1 MRSLEDTLREAL
13 RDLSPPARLLVAYSG
28 GLDSTALLHL
38 CAALPAEVGATL
50 EAVHVDHGLHPDA
63 GAWAA
68 HCRAA
73 CLRLG
78 VPLTVLRVAAALARA
93 EKGVEAAAR
102 EARYAA
108 LVPLLRTGDRLLTAH
123 HRDDQAETVLLQL
136 LRGSG
141 PAGLAAMPPVA
152 PLGAGLH
159 LRPLL
164 GVARAEL
171 RRYAEARGLDW
182 LDDPSNADPMLGRGW
197 LRSELLPRLRARWP
211 GADAALVRAARH
223 CADAAAI
230 VDERAAEDLDAVATA
245 SPWQLQA
252 DAVARL
258 PLPRR
263 RAALR
268 HWCRRQGV
276 PVPDTARLDELLAQ
290 LAAAAAG
297 RAPQV
302 EWPGGA
308 LRRHRDRL
316 YLDPGLAPPPG
327 DCVLA
332 LNGDAEL
339 ALPSGLGTL
348 ALVPGGALHR
358 RLRDAT
364 LELRFRAP
372 GLRMAIAGRRGHH
385 TLKKLFQEAGVPP
398 WLRERVPIL
407 HADGEPAAIGDR
419 WVGAPFA
426 APAGE
431 SGLALRW
438 QRPAALANWHDAP
451 ARGHGPVAV

>member
-1 MRSLEDTLREAL
+1 VRSLEDTLRVAL
-13 RDLSPPARLLVAYSG
+13 IDRPCPARLLVAYSG
-28 GLDSTALLHL
+28 GLDSTVLLHL
-38 CAALPAEVGATL
+38 CAALPADTGATL
-50 EAVHVDHGLHPDA
+50 AAVHVDHGLHPDA

-68 HCRAA
+68 HCRAV
-73 CLRLG
+73 CQRLG
-78 VPLTVLRVAAALARA
+78 VPLTVLRVNAAAARA

-108 LVPLLRTGDRLLTAH
+108 LAPLLGNGDCLLTAH

-141 PAGLAAMPPVA
+141 PAGLAAMPPAA
-152 PLGAGLH
+152 PFGAGLH

-164 GVARAEL
+164 GVARGAL
-171 RRYAEARGLDW
+171 RRYAEARGLSW
-182 LDDPSNADPMLGRGW
+182 LDDPSNADPTLGRAW

-211 GADAALVRAARH
+211 GADAVLARAARH
-223 CADAAAI
+223 CADATAI
-230 VDERAAEDLDAVATA
+230 VDERAAQDLDAVATA

-252 DAVARL
+252 GAL
-258 PLPRR
+258 GCLSLPRR
-263 RAALR
+263 RAVLR
-268 HWCRRQGV
+268 HWCARHGV
-276 PVPDTARLDELLAQ
+276 PVPDTARLDALLAQ
-290 LAAAAAG
+290 LATAAAA

-316 YLDPGLAPPPG
+316 YLDPGLVPPPG
-327 DCVLA
+327 DCALPLA
-332 LNGDAEL
+332 PAGL

-348 ALVPGGALHR
+348 ALVPGGVLHP

-364 LELRFRAP
+364 LTLRFRAP
-372 GLRMAIAGRRGHH
+372 GVRVAIAGRRGHH
-385 TLKKLFQEAGVPP
+385 TLKKLFQEGGVPP

-419 WVGAPFA
+419 WICAPFVA
-426 APAGE
+426 AAGE
-431 SGLALRW
+431 GGLALRW
-438 QRPAALANWHDAP
+438 QRPAALVFWHDAP
-451 ARGHGPVAV
+451 ARGHGPVTV

>member
-1 MRSLEDTLREAL
+1 MRSPEDALRAGL
-13 RDLSPPARLLVAYSG
+13 RDLPRPVRLLVAFSG
-28 GLDSTALLHL
+28 GLDSTVLLHL
-38 CAALPAEVGATL
+38 CAALPADAGVTL
-50 EAVHVDHGLHPDA
+50 AAAHVDHGLHPDA
-63 GAWAA
+63 EAWAA

-73 CLRLG
+73 CRRLG
-78 VPLTVLRVAAALARA
+78 VPLTVLRVDAAAARA
-93 EKGVEAAAR
+93 EKGMEAAAR

-108 LVPLLRTGDRLLTAH
+108 LAPLLETGDCLLTAH

-141 PAGLAAMPPVA
+141 PAGLAAMPA
-152 PLGAGLH
+152 IAALGAGLH

-164 GVARAEL
+164 GIARGAL
-171 RRYAEARGLDW
+171 LRYAHTHGLSW
-182 LDDPSNADPMLGRGW
+182 LDDPSNADPALGRGW
-197 LRSELLPRLRARWP
+197 LRGELLPRLRSRWP
-211 GADAALVRAARH
+211 GADAALVRVARH

-230 VDERAAEDLDAVATA
+230 VDECAAQDLAAVATA

-252 DAVARL
+252 GALGRL

-268 HWCRRQGV
+268 HWCARQGV
-276 PVPDTARLDELLAQ
+276 PVPDTARLDALLAQ
-290 LAAAAAG
+290 LASAAAE

-327 DCVLA
+327 GCA
-332 LNGDAEL
+332 LPLGPAGL
-339 ALPSGLGTL
+339 VLPSGLGTL
-348 ALVPGGALHR
+348 ALVPGGALHP
-358 RLRDAT
+358 RLRDVR
-364 LELRFRAP
+364 LELRFRVP
-372 GLRMAIAGRRGHH
+372 GLRVAIAGRRGHH
-385 TLKKLFQEAGVPP
+385 TLKNLFQEGGVPP

-419 WVGAPFA
+419 WISAPFL
-426 APAGE
+426 APVDDV
-431 SGLALRW
+431 GLALRW
-438 QRPAALANWHDAP
+438 QRPAALAYWHDAP
-451 ARGHGPVAV
+451 AHGSGPVTV